1 MKYRKLGTTNLEVS
15 AICLG
20 TMTFGE
26 QNSQSEAFEQM
37 DYAYERGINFFDTA
51 EIYPSPC
58 FEKTYG
64 STEKIIGNW
73 FKEKKNRDQVI
84 LASKISG
91 PGLSW
96 VRGGGGQYFEESI
109 EKAIENSL
117 KRLQTDYIDLYQLH
131 WPERK
136 TNFFG
141 RLGYN
146 HKEEETHRFTFG
158 KADQNQKEE
167 TRRLKGSWNDFEKI
181 LIILEKFIKQGKI
194 RFIGL
199 SNETSWG
206 LSKFLEIS
214 KLKTLPR
221 MMSVQNPYNLL
232 CRTYEI
238 GLAEISIREKS
249 GLLAYSPLAG
259 GFLTGKYRNNNLPE
273 NSRQKLFSDY
283 YTRYSKPNASP
294 VIEKYFNIAK
304 KFNLD
309 FAQMSLKFC
318 EIQPFMT
325 SVIIG
330 ATTIEQ
336 LKINIESVNVN
347 LSDEIIKDI
356 NHIQKLYPNPC
367 P

>member
-1 MKYRKLGTTNLEVS
+1 MNFKKLGNTDIKIS
-15 AICLG
+15 SICLG
-20 TMTFGE
+20 TMTWGE
-26 QNSQSEAFEQM
+26 QNTQKDAFEQM
-37 DYAYERGINFFDTA
+37 DYAVDQRINFFDTA

-58 FEKTYG
+58 FEKTYA
-64 STEKIIGNW
+64 STEKIIGDW
-73 FKEKKNRDQVI
+73 FKQKKNRDQII
-84 LASKISG
+84 LASKIAG
-91 PGLSW
+91 PGLPW
-96 VRGGGGQYFEESI
+96 VRNGGPQYCEQNI
-109 EKAIENSL
+109 KKAIEDSL
-117 KRLQTDYIDLYQLH
+117 KRLKTDYIDLYQLH

-146 HKEEETHRFTFG
+146 HKEEETLEF
-158 KADQNQKEE
+158 KE
-167 TRRLKGSWNDFEKI
+167 SWNDFEKI
-181 LIILEKFIKQGKI
+181 LITLEKFIKQGKI
-194 RFIGL
+194 RYIGL

-214 KLKTLPR
+214 KLKTLPK

-238 GLAEISIREKS
+238 GLAKISIREKS

-273 NSRQKLFSDY
+273 NSRQKLFGDY
-283 YTRYSKPNASP
+283 YTRYSKPNASI

-304 KFNLD
+304 KYNLD
-309 FAQMSLKFC
+309 FAQMAIKFC
-318 EIQPFMT
+318 EIQKFVT

-330 ATTIEQ
+330 ATTMEQ
-336 LKINIESVNVN
+336 LKIDIESVNVN
-347 LSDEIIKDI
+347 LTEEINKKI
-356 NHIQKLYPNPC
+356 NDVQIIYPNPC

>member
-1 MKYRKLGTTNLEVS
+1 MNFKKLGNTDLKVS
-15 AICLG
+15 TICLG
-20 TMTFGE
+20 TMTWGE
-26 QNSQSEAFEQM
+26 QNNQKEAFEQM
-37 DYAYERGINFFDTA
+37 NYALDSGINFFDTA

-73 FKEKKNRDQVI
+73 FKEKKNREQVI

-96 VRGGGGQYFEESI
+96 VRNGGPQYSEQNI
-109 EKAIENSL
+109 KKAIEDSL

-141 RLGYN
+141 RLNYK
-146 HKEEETHRFTFG
+146 HQEKE
-158 KADQNQKEE
+158 D
-167 TRRLKGSWNDFEKI
+167 SWNDFEKI

-194 RFIGL
+194 RHIGL

-206 LSKFLEIS
+206 LSKFLEVS
-214 KLKTLPR
+214 KLKTLPK

-273 NSRQKLFSDY
+273 NSRQKLFADY
-283 YTRYSKPNASP
+283 YTRYNKPNTSI
-294 VIEKYFNIAK
+294 VIEKYFDIAK

-309 FAQMSLKFC
+309 FAQMSIKFC
-318 EIQPFMT
+318 EIQKFLT

-330 ATTIEQ
+330 ATSMEQ
-336 LKINIESVNVN
+336 LKIDIESVNVN
-347 LSDEIIKDI
+347 LSEEIIKKI
-356 NHIQKLYPNPC
+356 NDLQLKYPNPC